1 VPAAHTDGD
10 SYIHFVGQNIVH
22 LGDVFRTVGYP
33 GVDAAN
39 GGTVKGTLE
48 ALQIAIDMGNAE
60 TKYLPGHG
68 VVSSR
73 EAIVEFRD
81 MVAELQRRFSDLI
94 RQGMTLEQVVAAK
107 PTADLDARWGMP
119 VDDSGASH
127 RAIEAAGCDVV
138 VAEPDA
144 RRARL
149 AELARGAHALLGA
162 TFREGLID
170 RELLELAPE
179 LRIVSKYTIGVDDV
193 DIDAANELG
202 ILVAYCPTEANWG
215 GVAEGTIA
223 FMLTL
228 LKRIRER
235 DRQVKA
241 GGWRDPPFY
250 GTYLGARGDGYPG
263 IVFGI
268 VGLGRVG
275 SRVAELLAPWRVR
288 VLACDP
294 FVPREKFERYG
305 AERVGLDE
313 LLARADVVSLHCN
326 LTSATRGLIG
336 REQLAAM
343 RRDAILINTAR
354 GAIVDLA
361 AAALDVLPQEPP
373 AEARLLDLGDRVL
386 LSPHMI
392 AANQGGTLGP
402 AIPWA
407 TAATLAALRGEV
419 PAHVY
424 NAEAVPR
431 WRARFSGR
439 SLLPTQPAQERSR

>member
-1 VPAAHTDGD
+1 LTRPKV
-10 SYIHFVGQNIVH
+10 
-22 LGDVFRTVGYP
+22 
-33 GVDAAN
+33 
-39 GGTVKGTLE
+39 
-48 ALQIAIDMGNAE
+48 
-60 TKYLPGHG
+60 
-68 VVSSR
+68 
-73 EAIVEFRD
+73 
-81 MVAELQRRFSDLI
+81 LI
-94 RQGMTLEQVVAAK
+94 YR
-107 PTADLDARWGMP
+107 P

-138 VAEPDA
+138 VAEADA
-144 RRARL
+144 GRARF

-170 RELLELAPE
+170 RELFALAPE

-193 DIDAANELG
+193 DIDAANQLG
-202 ILVAYCPTEANWG
+202 VLVAYCPTEANWG

-223 FMLTL
+223 FALTL

-235 DRQVKA
+235 DRHVKS
-241 GGWRDPPFY
+241 GGWRDPPYY
-250 GTYLGARGDGYPG
+250 GTYLGARSDGYSG

-275 SRVAELLAPWRVR
+275 SRVAELLAPWRARLV
-288 VLACDP
+288 ACDP
-294 FVPREKFERYG
+294 FVPLEKFARYG
-305 AERVGLDE
+305 VERVALEE

-326 LTSATRGLIG
+326 LTSATRGLID
-336 REQLAAM
+336 RERLAAM
-343 RRDAILINTAR
+343 KRGAILINTAR
-354 GAIVDLA
+354 GAIVDVPALCDALEAGTLA

-373 AEARLLDLGDRVL
+373 AHGARVLALGDRVL

-407 TAATLAALRGEV
+407 TSATLAALRGEL

-424 NAEAVPR
+424 NVEAVPS
-431 WRARFSGR
+431 WRARFAGR
-439 SLLPTQPAQERSR
+439 SLLTGSSAS